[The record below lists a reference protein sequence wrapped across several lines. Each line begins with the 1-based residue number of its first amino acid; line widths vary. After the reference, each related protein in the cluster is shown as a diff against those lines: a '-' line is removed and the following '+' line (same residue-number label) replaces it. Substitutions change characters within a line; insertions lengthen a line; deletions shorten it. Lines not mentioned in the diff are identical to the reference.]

1 MVVFCFSLRAFRLL
15 SPVNFGRCTD
25 RLLQFIAVLFSDL
38 GYQFHPFFSD
48 CSSRLFISM
57 ASSVPSVLVLGHSFI
72 RRLRGDLRS
81 HFDSRADDT
90 FGLSDDAIVH
100 LHGVGGLTV
109 ARLRRDL
116 GMVSSLSPQ
125 VVILELGT
133 NDLTRLRLEV
143 AGSEIED
150 TFSVRVIGVCKVL
163 PRVRAPF
170 FNGAASI
177 LNQYLCGVLEPIPN
191 VFCWRHRGFDNP
203 SVHPYLPDGVHV
215 NSFGQ
220 YCLYRSYRGA
230 ILKALRMLFS

>member
-1 MVVFCFSLRAFRLL
+1 M
-15 SPVNFGRCTD
+15 
-25 RLLQFIAVLFSDL
+25 QFIAVLFSDL

-72 RRLRGDLRS
+72 RRLRDDLRL

-230 ILKALRMLFS
+230 ILKALRMLSS

>member
-72 RRLRGDLRS
+72 RRLRDDLRL

-116 GMVSSLSPQ
+116 GMVSPLSPQ

-230 ILKALRMLFS
+230 ILKALRMLSS

>member
-72 RRLRGDLRS
+72 RRLRDDLRS

-230 ILKALRMLFS
+230 ILKALRMLSS

>member
-15 SPVNFGRCTD
+15 FPVNFGRCTD

-72 RRLRGDLRS
+72 RRLRDDLRS

-125 VVILELGT
+125 VVILEIGT
-133 NDLTRLRLEV
+133 NDLTRLRPEV
-143 AGSEIED
+143 AGSEIEELVRLLLD
-150 TFSVRVIGVCKVL
+150 TFSVRVIGVCEVL

-203 SVHPYLPDGVHV
+203 SVHPYLPDG
-215 NSFGQ
+215 F
-220 YCLYRSYRGA
+220 
-230 ILKALRMLFS
+230 M